1 MLSSIATLTVL
12 GLVLGG
18 LLGVAAK
25 YLKVDGNPLIEEIE
39 ERLPGSQCGQCGF
52 AGCRPAAEALADG
65 QAAVTLCP
73 PGGKALAS
81 ELASKLGVEVDLS
94 AVEESVPMVAFV
106 NEDLCI
112 GCTRCF
118 QQCPTDAF
126 VGAPKQIHAVYGEI
140 CTGCTK
146 CVDICPTECIE
157 MRPEEVTVQIW
168 HWPKPSLSPA
178 SSPSDAPSEIKSAA

>member
-1 MLSSIATLTVL
+1 MISAITTLTIL

-18 LLGVAAK
+18 FLGLAAK
-25 YLKVDGNPLIEEIE
+25 YLKVDGNPLMDEIE

-52 AGCRPAAEALADG
+52 AGCRPAAEALAEG
-65 QAAVTLCP
+65 NAAVTLCP
-73 PGGKALAS
+73 PGGKALAG
-81 ELASKLGVEVDLS
+81 ELAAKLGVEIDLS
-94 AVEESVPMVAFV
+94 AVEEAVPMVAFV

-146 CVDICPTECIE
+146 CIDICPTECIE
-157 MRPEEVTVQIW
+157 MRTEEATVQNW
-168 HWPKPSLSPA
+168 HWPKPDQVI
-178 SSPSDAPSEIKSAA
+178 SSIKSAA